1 MQYMNKCPRADMIVE
16 IPLNSFVKYEYDK
29 KLQRIRCDRILHTA
43 MAYPGN
49 YGYFPNTLSGDGD
62 PLDVLLICDYALYPG
77 ITVSVK
83 IIGVLLTTD
92 EKGKDEKIIAVPTA
106 NVDPNYADI
115 AHYTDLPKWTLTKIK
130 HFFEHYKDT
139 EIDKWVIVDEFK
151 GPQEAITLY
160 HRSLCIQDQ

>member
-1 MQYMNKCPRADMIVE
+1 MSVDMVVE

-29 KLQRIRCDRILHTA
+29 KHQCIRCDRILHTA

-62 PLDVLLICDYALYPG
+62 PLDVLLICDYELYPG
-77 ITVSVK
+77 TTVSVK
-83 IIGVLLTTD
+83 IIGALLTAD
-92 EKGKDEKIIAVPTA
+92 EKGGDEKIIAVPSE

-115 AHYTDLPKWTLTKIK
+115 AHYKDLPKWTVTKIR

-139 EIDKWVIVDEFK
+139 EINKWVVVGEFK
-151 GPQEAITLY
+151 GPQEALALY
-160 HRSLCIQDQ
+160 HNSLC